1 MKNETLQQIS
11 QEVRNTFP
19 RTSRPGRHV
28 QAKGIVAL
36 FVGPSGTG
44 KTIAAQSLAKDLGTN
59 VQRINLGRISQQY
72 IGETEKNLAR
82 TFDAAAKKGAVLLFD
97 EADALF
103 GKRTN
108 VKDSHDR
115 YANLETNYLLTQIES
130 YPGLVILATNKKEDL
145 DPRILKRLKYV
156 VTFPP
161 PNPLL
166 R

>member
-1 MKNETLQQIS
+1 MKIETLQQIS
-11 QEVRNTFP
+11 QEVRKSFP
-19 RTSRPGRHV
+19 RLRLPGR
-28 QAKGIVAL
+28 QRQNKGIVAL

-44 KTIAAQSLAKDLGTN
+44 KTLAAESLAKDLGTS
-59 VQRINLGRISQQY
+59 VQRLNLGRISQQY

-82 TFDAAAKKGAVLLFD
+82 FIDAAKKKRAVLLFD

-103 GKRTN
+103 GKRTQI
-108 VKDSHDR
+108 KDSHDR

-130 YPGLVILATNKKEDL
+130 YPGLVILTTNKKEDI
-145 DPRILKRLKYV
+145 DPRILKRLKYL

-161 PNPLL
+161 PKP

>member
-1 MKNETLQQIS
+1 MTNQALQQIS
-11 QEVRNTFP
+11 QEVKKTFP
-19 RTSRPGRHV
+19 RTRLPGQPRLN
-28 QAKGIVAL
+28 KGIIAL
-36 FVGPSGTG
+36 FVGPSGTE
-44 KTIAAQSLAKDLGTN
+44 KNLAAHSLAKDLDTN
-59 VQRINLGRISQQY
+59 VQQINLGRISENY

-82 TFDAAAKKGAVLLFD
+82 IFDAAAKKGAVLLFD

-115 YANLETNYLLTQIES
+115 YANLETNYLLTRIES
-130 YPGLVILATNKKEDL
+130 YPGLIILTTNKKEDI
-145 DPRILKRLKYV
+145 DPRILKRLKYL

-161 PNPLL
+161 PKP

>member
-1 MKNETLQQIS
+1 M
-11 QEVRNTFP
+11 
-19 RTSRPGRHV
+19 
-28 QAKGIVAL
+28 
-36 FVGPSGTG
+36 
-44 KTIAAQSLAKDLGTN
+44 
-59 VQRINLGRISQQY
+59 
-72 IGETEKNLAR
+72 
-82 TFDAAAKKGAVLLFD
+82 FDAAEKKGAVLLFD

-115 YANLETNYLLTQIES
+115 YANLETNYVLTRIES

-145 DPRILKRLKYV
+145 DPTILKRLNYL

-161 PNPLL
+161 PKA